1 MHSKFFAF
9 AVFGVVAFGGA
20 AASAQEAAPAGSA
33 DTGKVTFNKA
43 CYTCHGTTGQGAAA
57 TGPRIGPTALPYSAF
72 LHQVR
77 DPRSQMVP
85 FPSAILSDQD
95 VADIYA
101 YLQSQKKEDY
111 KQIPLLSQSQ

>member
-1 MHSKFFAF
+1 MGRAFIKF
-9 AVFGVVAFGGA
+9 AVFAVFALGR
-20 AASAQEAAPAGSA
+20 ASAFAQDTPKGSA
-33 DTGKVTFNKA
+33 DTGKITFNKA

-57 TGPRIGPTALPYSAF
+57 TGPRIGPTELPFDAF

-77 DPRSQMVP
+77 DPRDQMAP
-85 FPSAILSDQD
+85 FPATILSDQD

-101 YLQSQKKEDY
+101 YLESQKKEDY